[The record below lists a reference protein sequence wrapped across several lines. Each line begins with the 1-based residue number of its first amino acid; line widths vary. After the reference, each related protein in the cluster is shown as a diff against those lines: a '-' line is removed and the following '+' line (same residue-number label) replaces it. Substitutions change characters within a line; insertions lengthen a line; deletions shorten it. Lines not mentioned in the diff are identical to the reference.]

1 MKEIILI
8 KFGGAALTE
17 KEIPCTICRDTMDRL
32 VKQLSR
38 CSDRF
43 QGRIVLGNGGG
54 SFGHYYAT
62 EFDLVHGADTPKKLM
77 GLCLGKAGNAY
88 LNGELIQS
96 LLQHQIPACA
106 CPITSLFSEES
117 EHLEI
122 WTQVLSYLEC
132 GVLPVVYGDIINSG
146 KQGCR
151 IISTEAIFLSFAR
164 MLARNPDMGYRIGK
178 IIFCTDRGGVEDVQ
192 GNVIPVIE
200 RKNFKDWDIFWN
212 STKGYNV
219 TGGMLEKVRI
229 AFALQCPVQI
239 INGNLPDG
247 LEKVLDGDLD
257 VGTVI
262 V

>member
-1 MKEIILI
+1 
-8 KFGGAALTE
+8 
-17 KEIPCTICRDTMDRL
+17 
-32 VKQLSR
+32 
-38 CSDRF
+38 
-43 QGRIVLGNGGG
+43 
-54 SFGHYYAT
+54 
-62 EFDLVHGADTPKKLM
+62 
-77 GLCLGKAGNAY
+77 
-88 LNGELIQS
+88 
-96 LLQHQIPACA
+96 
-106 CPITSLFSEES
+106 
-117 EHLEI
+117 
-122 WTQVLSYLEC
+122 
-132 GVLPVVYGDIINSG
+132 
-146 KQGCR
+146 
-151 IISTEAIFLSFAR
+151 
-164 MLARNPDMGYRIGK
+164 MGYRIGR